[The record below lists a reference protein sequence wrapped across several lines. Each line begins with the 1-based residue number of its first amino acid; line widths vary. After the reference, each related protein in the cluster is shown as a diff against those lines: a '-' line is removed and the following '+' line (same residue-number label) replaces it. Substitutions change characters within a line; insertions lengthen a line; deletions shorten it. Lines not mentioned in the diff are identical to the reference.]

1 MTIYP
6 SETSVSITAQT
17 RAAELLSKQSR
28 ERSEKDSAEKS
39 KREVSEGD
47 IDRVLESI
55 EYGEDFLAARRH
67 VVHGLTAGYE
77 GGDIIA
83 AWNAGERF

>member
-1 MTIYP
+1 LFP
-6 SETSVSITAQT
+6 SQTAVPTTAQT
-17 RAAELLSKQSR
+17 RATELLARQSR
-28 ERSEKDSAEKS
+28 KRSEQEMAKPS

-47 IDRVLESI
+47 IGRVLENI
-55 EYGEDFLAARRH
+55 EYGDDFLAARRH

-77 GGDIIA
+77 NRNIIA

>member
-1 MTIYP
+1 MPT
-6 SETSVSITAQT
+6 TAQT
-17 RAAELLSKQSR
+17 RAAELLARQSC
-28 ERSEKDSAEKS
+28 ERSEQKTTKHE

-47 IDRVLESI
+47 IGRVLENI
-55 EYGEDFLAARRH
+55 EYGDDFLAARRH

-77 GGDIIA
+77 NRNIID